1 MSEKFTAAIIGAGTM
16 GSGIAQK
23 IAQEGIPVTLV
34 DVTQEQVEN
43 GLQKIKDMLNEGIE
57 RGVFNEA
64 YVEKTLNLITLTTDY
79 NDLKDIDFIVEAVF
93 ENMDVKTA
101 VLKQLDEVC
110 KPEAIL
116 SSNTSSFYIRDL
128 AKVTNRPD
136 RFIGMHYFFHPAK
149 NRLLEIISHDGT
161 SEETVAI
168 ANKFADLHNKT
179 AIVVKDSPG
188 FAVNRF
194 FVPWLTESVRLYE
207 EGVANK
213 ATIDKAAE
221 KTFKIGMGP
230 FTLMNAS
237 GIPIA
242 YHSANTLAAEISE
255 FYSPPKTLADQ
266 VEANEFWD
274 VEDGEVDESKF
285 DIIAERLLATSI
297 GAATAL
303 VDEGVASIEDTDRGA
318 VVGLRWKTGPFQL
331 ANKYGV
337 KYIYDIVKKL
347 SDSRPGFPVAGIL
360 SKQAELDEPFDFNF
374 IDYKVADGIA
384 TITINRPEAMNAL
397 NPTVVG
403 QLEDTFN
410 KAEADES
417 VKAIVFRGAGKAFVA
432 GADLKFFLDG
442 AVNDK
447 VEDIVEFTAKG
458 HKLFRRMETSDKL
471 TITILD
477 GLSLGGGSELALSTQ
492 AIIATDKGSF
502 GFPESG
508 LGIYPGYGG
517 MLRFNKHLGK
527 ELTKYYVLTG
537 RGITAQQAHE
547 LGIVSSLVKPAEIN
561 QTISDLV
568 EAGQFDK
575 YADREIPTDYQEI
588 LTAFSDENIEKTLA
602 GEAADGVSEEF
613 AQKTAKTI
621 GYKGP
626 NSVKEIKHIID
637 EQTKLSIDD
646 GIDYELSRL
655 SDIFKSEEALVGL
668 KATIAGKRADFSQ
681 FK

>member
-1 MSEKFTAAIIGAGTM
+1 MSEQFTAAIIGAGTM
-16 GSGIAQK
+16 GSGVAQK

-43 GLQKIKDMLNEGIE
+43 GLQKIKDMLNEGVD
-57 RGVFNEA
+57 RGVFTEA
-64 YVEKTLNLITLTTDY
+64 YVKETLDLITLTTDY
-79 NDLKDIDFIVEAVF
+79 NDLKDIDFVVEAVF
-93 ENMDVKTA
+93 EDMGVKTE
-101 VLKQLDEVC
+101 VLQKLDGILKE
-110 KPEAIL
+110 EAIL

-149 NRLLEIISHDGT
+149 NRLLEIISHEGT

-168 ANKFADLHNKT
+168 ANRFADLHNKT
-179 AIVVKDSPG
+179 AITVKDSPG

-194 FVPWLTESVRLYE
+194 FVPWLTESVRIYE

-221 KTFKIGMGP
+221 QTFKIGMGP

-255 FYSPPKTLADQ
+255 FYAPPKTLEDQ
-266 VEANEFWD
+266 VNSKELWD
-274 VEDGEVDESKF
+274 VEDGDVDESKF
-285 DIIAERLLATSI
+285 ETISRRLLGVSI

-318 VVGLRWKTGPFQL
+318 MVGLRWKIGPFKL
-331 ANKYGV
+331 ANQYGV
-337 KYIYDIVKKL
+337 KETYEMVKEI
-347 SDSRPGFPVAGIL
+347 SDSRPGFPVASIL
-360 SKQAELDEPFDFNF
+360 SKQAESGEPFDFNY
-374 IDYKVADGIA
+374 IDLAVRDGIA

-397 NPTVVG
+397 NPTVVA
-403 QLEDTFN
+403 QLEETFN
-410 KAEADES
+410 KAEADDS
-417 VKAIVFRGAGKAFVA
+417 VKAIVFKGAGKAFVA

-442 AVNDK
+442 AQNDK
-447 VEDIVEFTAKG
+447 VDDIVSFTARG
-458 HKLFRRMETSDKL
+458 HDLFRRFETSDKL
-471 TITILD
+471 TIAVLD

-537 RGITAQQAHE
+537 RGISAQQAHE

-561 QTISDLV
+561 QAISDLV